1 MVHAVTMDITFDLS
15 SKLENRIDH
24 ELFQDDSEDFP
35 IPGMSRRAS
44 MTQSM
49 SEMSGLMQP
58 PTPNIHDLS
67 DQKLDTSLSRRK
79 EIQENQ
85 FDNLNEQLLDQS
97 DSMDAPPLPA
107 PKPDVSASHD
117 LANENE
123 EGQHTSLDTISFE
136 SPPLNGLESDHSSSS
151 ISMPPSPSESC
162 APNASSSNASFRR
175 NQKTGSIPGSPVVVN
190 NTIQT
195 ATTPLQP
202 PAPGRT
208 AFTAATTAIQTSF
221 REESMTSRLSGASTH
236 SEQHHEP
243 TSTSSSSTDEPSIAQ
258 LVASTSN
265 MPHEHIDPKRLMAYQ
280 HQMNERL
287 TQENEILKVQ
297 CEELMKIMQK
307 HDKQKEEDDRAQLVK
322 QIEGLNAVIES
333 QQTDM
338 ARIKEEASH
347 DTPSEYDPLL
357 TKIRCALTQG
367 NAEVMHSCIKELQE
381 AVPGMDTSVDPDML
395 RPSESLLLSRSSSSW
410 RHSTPHRSHA
420 MESLCR
426 SVASMSVVQDA
437 SRVTTDLKQMQQTV
451 RTLTQELHETRTQL
465 EAALTQSTDAN
476 ASKLRIE
483 ARLASAVDE
492 LADVKESLDKRHKQC
507 QELESLQQSLPR
519 PDTSLDQSLQKA
531 RADLA
536 AAHALQQQAQQQQT
550 LLQEHLRLA
559 GERYD
564 RACAEADSARH
575 ARMECETQIDE
586 QLLQLHS
593 LQNLLAEQH
602 AELGQLRGEKDHMWM
617 ERREIMEQL
626 NVFEQRLRDVRTET
640 EQYGS
645 DLRALQQ
652 KEDMLAMRARQMD
665 EECARLVR
673 KYMADVLSEWQPR
686 LDGLKEQCRALIFQK
701 AYLSRALHSQTWLAD
716 RVRLHMHILAPTL
729 RRYVPGYE
737 PWPPRKRR
745 SWRAAVRA
753 VQFVIRLRHVD

>member
-1 MVHAVTMDITFDLS
+1 MDITFDLS

-58 PTPNIHDLS
+58 PTTNIHDLS
-67 DQKLDTSLSRRK
+67 DQKLDISLSRR
-79 EIQENQ
+79 QETPKNQ
-85 FDNLNEQLLDQS
+85 FENLNEQLLEQS
-97 DSMDAPPLPA
+97 DSMEAPPLPA
-107 PKPDVSASHD
+107 PKLDVSASHD
-117 LANENE
+117 LANEKA
-123 EGQHTSLDTISFE
+123 EGQQTSMDTISFG

-162 APNASSSNASFRR
+162 AQNASSSASFRR

-195 ATTPLQP
+195 ATTPMQP

-236 SEQHHEP
+236 SQQNHEP
-243 TSTSSSSTDEPSIAQ
+243 TSTSSSTDEPSIAQ
-258 LVASTSN
+258 LLASTSN

-287 TQENEILKVQ
+287 TQENEILKIQ

-357 TKIRCALTQG
+357 TKIRCALTQR
-367 NAEVMHSCIKELQE
+367 NAEAMHGCIKELQE
-381 AVPGMDTSVDPDML
+381 AVPGMERSVDPDML

-426 SVASMSVVQDA
+426 SVASMSVAQDA

-451 RTLTQELHETRTQL
+451 H
-465 EAALTQSTDAN
+465 
-476 ASKLRIE
+476 
-483 ARLASAVDE
+483 
-492 LADVKESLDKRHKQC
+492 
-507 QELESLQQSLPR
+507 
-519 PDTSLDQSLQKA
+519 
-531 RADLA
+531 
-536 AAHALQQQAQQQQT
+536 
-550 LLQEHLRLA
+550 
-559 GERYD
+559 
-564 RACAEADSARH
+564 
-575 ARMECETQIDE
+575 
-586 QLLQLHS
+586 
-593 LQNLLAEQH
+593 
-602 AELGQLRGEKDHMWM
+602 
-617 ERREIMEQL
+617 
-626 NVFEQRLRDVRTET
+626 
-640 EQYGS
+640 
-645 DLRALQQ
+645 
-652 KEDMLAMRARQMD
+652 
-665 EECARLVR
+665 
-673 KYMADVLSEWQPR
+673 
-686 LDGLKEQCRALIFQK
+686 
-701 AYLSRALHSQTWLAD
+701 
-716 RVRLHMHILAPTL
+716 
-729 RRYVPGYE
+729 
-737 PWPPRKRR
+737 
-745 SWRAAVRA
+745 
-753 VQFVIRLRHVD
+753 

>member
-1 MVHAVTMDITFDLS
+1 MDITFDLS
-15 SKLENRIDH
+15 SKLEDKIDH

-35 IPGMSRRAS
+35 LPGMSRRAS
-44 MTQSM
+44 VTQSI
-49 SEMSGLMQP
+49 SDMSGLMQP
-58 PTPNIHDLS
+58 AASSMHDTS
-67 DQKLDTSLSRRK
+67 EKKLDASLNKRK
-79 EIQENQ
+79 ETL
-85 FDNLNEQLLDQS
+85 LNEVEHLNERLVDQS
-97 DSMDAPPLPA
+97 DSMEAPRLSA
-107 PKPDVSASHD
+107 PESDVSATHD
-117 LANENE
+117 LANTSAG
-123 EGQHTSLDTISFE
+123 GQHTPLDTFSFE

-151 ISMPPSPSESC
+151 MSMPPSPSESC
-162 APNASSSNASFRR
+162 AQNAPSNASLRR
-175 NQKTGSIPGSPVVVN
+175 TQKTGSIPESPVVLS
-190 NTIQT
+190 NTVQT

-208 AFTAATTAIQTSF
+208 AFAAATSAIQTSF
-221 REESMTSRLSGASTH
+221 REESMKSGLSGISTH
-236 SEQHHEP
+236 TELNHEQ
-243 TSTSSSSTDEPSIAQ
+243 TISSSSADEPSVDQ
-258 LVASTSN
+258 LVASTTS

-287 TQENEILKVQ
+287 TQENEILKIQ
-297 CEELMKIMQK
+297 CEELMKMMQK
-307 HDKQKEEDDRAQLVK
+307 HDKQKDDDDRTSLVK

-338 ARIKEEASH
+338 ARIKEASH
-347 DTPSEYDPLL
+347 DTPFEYDSLL
-357 TKIRCALTQG
+357 TKIRNALTER
-367 NAEVMHSCIKELQE
+367 NAETMLSCIKELEE
-381 AVPGMDTSVDPDML
+381 AVPCMEKSVDRDML
-395 RPSESLLLSRSSSSW
+395 RPSESFLSRSSSSW

-426 SVASMSVVQDA
+426 SVASMSIAQDA

-465 EAALTQSTDAN
+465 EAALMQSTDAN

-483 ARLASAVDE
+483 ARLASTVDE
-492 LADVKESLDKRHKQC
+492 LADVKESLEKRLKQC
-507 QELESLQQSLPR
+507 QELESMRRSLPR
-519 PDTSLDQSLQKA
+519 SDTSLDRSLQKA
-531 RADLA
+531 RTDLTTA
-536 AAHALQQQAQQQQT
+536 QALQQQAQQQRT
-550 LLQEHLRLA
+550 LLEEHLRLA

-575 ARMECETQIDE
+575 ARIECEAQIDE

-626 NVFEQRLRDVRTET
+626 NVFEQRLRNVRTET

-652 KEDMLAMRARQMD
+652 KEDMLAVRARQMD
-665 EECARLVR
+665 KECARLVR

-701 AYLSRALHSQTWLAD
+701 AYLLRALHSQTWLAD
-716 RVRLHMHILAPTL
+716 RVRFHLHEIAPTL
-729 RRYVPGYE
+729 GRYVPGYE
-737 PWPPRKRR
+737 PWSPRKKR

-753 VQFVIRLRHVD
+753 VQFVMRLRHVD